1 MNDVK
6 AQGVIIGAVKNASN
20 KAGPALENLL
30 EIHLRNTEGKGFELA
45 FEDPKRFKEA
55 VIKLFGEYSG
65 RLLELLIIQE
75 LKMML
80 EIDEEVERLENIVE
94 MIKKSDL

>member
-1 MNDVK
+1 MDDVK
-6 AQGVIIGAVKNASN
+6 AQEIIVRAVKNASN
-20 KAGPALENLL
+20 KAGPALESLL
-30 EIHLRNTEGKGFELA
+30 EVHLRNTEGEGFELA
-45 FEDPKRFKEA
+45 FESPNRFKEA

-80 EIDEEVERLENIVE
+80 GIDEEVEKLENVVE
-94 MIKKSDL
+94 IIKKSDL